1 MFTANSATGTQHA
14 TKNYGLLYMA
24 QGIGSL
30 FDGPAAAWL
39 HPYTDSRYPVF
50 GIAITFDVLTAFLAD
65 FVLKRAACLA
75 ASSCAENGMSVV
87 PPARPSADQ
96 LRNAAPVC
104 TTLAEPSS

>member
-14 TKNYGLLYMA
+14 TKNYGLLYLA

-75 ASSCAENGMSVV
+75 ASSCAENGMSVHARQPISCGTPRRSV
-87 PPARPSADQ
+87 PRWPSPAAD
-96 LRNAAPVC
+96 
-104 TTLAEPSS
+104 